1 LQGTRPVTLID
12 AILKNERLQFPTG
25 SLRMRF
31 TTNHDKNAWDSPA
44 VLKFG
49 REGLALATVLVNTLP
64 GVPMIYTGEEVGNER
79 KLSLFEKVPVD
90 WSQPRTMGDLW
101 KKLFALRKDH
111 KALSRGDMMRVST
124 SPDSSVDAFVRVAGS
139 DKLFVVLNFSA
150 DSIVASFT
158 FPMESLFPGQ
168 KQVRMKEALRGGRS
182 LMLQQG
188 MPVEIPM
195 EGRGYKVYVMEEMR
209 SRR

>member
-1 LQGTRPVTLID
+1 
-12 AILKNERLQFPTG
+12 
-25 SLRMRF
+25 M
-31 TTNHDKNAWDSPA
+31 
-44 VLKFG
+44 
-49 REGLALATVLVNTLP
+49 
-64 GVPMIYTGEEVGNER
+64 MYTGEEVGNER